1 MISPT
6 ERDRDDRVSLAGPD
20 PAEVLKALLKV
31 KPDDAE
37 RPQANEAAEADIG
50 ERDL

>member
-20 PAEVLKALLKV
+20 PAEVLKV